1 MKLYEVKKEAEIS
14 QLRPSIKDK
23 LWRIGILC
31 KLHNG
36 IDYVMTIT
44 SGNDG
49 LHMKGSKHYT
59 NEAIDIRIRDMV
71 NRHRTFRDIQRDLGK
86 DYDVVLESDHIHIE
100 YDPK

>member
-1 MKLYEVKKEAEIS
+1 MKLYEVKKGAEICE
-14 QLRPSIKDK
+14 LKPSIKDK
-23 LWRIGILC
+23 IWRMALIC
-31 KLHNG
+31 KLYNG

-49 LHMKGSKHYT
+49 IHMRKSKHYS

-71 NRHRTFRDIQRDLGK
+71 NRERTFKEIKKDLGK
-86 DYDVVLESDHIHIE
+86 DYDVLLESDHIHIE